1 MTERIGGC
9 NYMKRYGHLYEKIY
23 NMENLKLA
31 HQHAKKGKGWYAEVQ
46 MIDSDPDKYLKELQ
60 DMLINK
66 TYHTSEYEV
75 FYKNEHG
82 KTRKIYKLPYFP
94 DRVAQWAILQVI
106 EPYLIKHLISDTF
119 SAIPDRGIHKGL
131 SRVRKK
137 VESGNMMNY
146 SEWCSINSYKGWTD
160 YGNCFRLTQKYVE
173 PLIPYATKYYELN
186 VKKGGK
192 VA

>member
-1 MTERIGGC
+1 
-9 NYMKRYGHLYEKIY
+9 MKRYGHLYEKIY
-23 NMENLKLA
+23 DMENLKLA

-106 EPYLIKHLISDTF
+106 EPYLIKHL
-119 SAIPDRGIHKGL
+119 
-131 SRVRKK
+131 V
-137 VESGNMMNY
+137 Y
-146 SEWCSINSYKGWTD
+146 C
-160 YGNCFRLTQKYVE
+160 
-173 PLIPYATKYYELN
+173 
-186 VKKGGK
+186 
-192 VA
+192 

>member
-23 NMENLKLA
+23 DMENLKLA

-60 DMLINK
+60 DMLMNK

-106 EPYLIKHLISDTF
+106 EPYLIKHLIS
-119 SAIPDRGIHKGL
+119 
-131 SRVRKK
+131 
-137 VESGNMMNY
+137 
-146 SEWCSINSYKGWTD
+146 
-160 YGNCFRLTQKYVE
+160 
-173 PLIPYATKYYELN
+173 
-186 VKKGGK
+186 
-192 VA
+192 

>member
-23 NMENLKLA
+23 DMENLRKA

-131 SRVRKK
+131 SRVKK
-137 VESGNMMNY
+137 AVQH
-146 SEWCSINSYKGWTD
+146 D
-160 YGNCFRLTQKYVE
+160 VPNCQYCLKIDARHYYQSVNHDILKQK
-173 PLIPYATKYYELN
+173 
-186 VKKGGK
+186 
-192 VA
+192 